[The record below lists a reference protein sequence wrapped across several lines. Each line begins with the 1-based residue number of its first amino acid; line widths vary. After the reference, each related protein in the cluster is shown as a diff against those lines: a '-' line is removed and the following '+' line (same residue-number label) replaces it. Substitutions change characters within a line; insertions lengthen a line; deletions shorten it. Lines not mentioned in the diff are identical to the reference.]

1 MKFKK
6 KAFFKDY
13 TPKEFVTCNCA
24 TLKLTPYNDDTLQI
38 QIDSYFFGP
47 DSLRETAILFLQ
59 LADALA
65 ERRKEKN
72 IND

>member
-6 KAFFKDY
+6 KEFFKDY
-13 TPKEFVTCNCA
+13 TPKEFVTCHHA
-24 TLKLTPYNDDTLQI
+24 RFKITPYSDETLSI
-38 QIDSYFFGP
+38 NIEDYFFGP
-47 DSLRETAILFLQ
+47 ESLRETAILFLQ

-72 IND
+72 INE